1 MTWWLWLLLVLAALA
16 LYAVIGLGLWRRGK
30 ALLAELRVL
39 SELGERLAAVTGTE
53 PPAPVVPAYL
63 AGPGEIAAAR
73 HQREDN
79 LRARRERRTARA
91 AQAMAR
97 WRRVGLR

>member
-16 LYAVIGLGLWRRGK
+16 LYAVIGLGLWRRVK
-30 ALLAELRVL
+30 VLLAELRGLEQL
-39 SELGERLAAVTGTE
+39 SERLAAVTGAE
-53 PPAPVVPAYL
+53 PPAPIVPSYL
-63 AGPGEIAAAR
+63 APPAEVAEAR
-73 HQREDN
+73 HLRQDN
-79 LRARRERRTARA
+79 LRARRERRAARA